1 LTIGVIFLPSLQG
14 QQVLSGVLLLLQV
27 RLLFFLIPNPVI
39 TEHQAS
45 SLNIPL
51 GVRCEFDLPTGPLAF
66 I

>member
-14 QQVLSGVLLLLQV
+14 QQVLSGVLLLQV